1 MHAYLLLQLVDA
13 TVVFWPGAE
22 EIGLPVAISVVLCKG
37 EVSAVS
43 ISELAV
49 AAQRYSSDEAD
60 LGCINLKSKRPPVAR
75 AYEKLIHDVIQ
86 GESHNFVRRDEL
98 EQAWRIFDPLLTTL
112 EKEEM
117 REPER
122 YTLGSRGPFKA
133 DMLIDRMGFRR
144 YTVTGVPGFAED
156 DFDRSLQKPKLK
168 VDWKILEE
176 SSIRW
181 PAGPALPPAVTIGR
195 HVAADEPSP
204 PQPTAVLFERCDLA
218 PKLEQGSRQKFMFS
232 NLDHR
237 LRLAN
242 LVGAPLDVSVS
253 ILCLQPAET
262 APEGQRA
269 LVISLYMAPTAS
281 DASEWAEKRRAKV
294 EAAKAKKAER
304 EQGEVTSDHTFKP
317 KTRSGKLRASLSG
330 SGKVTPVAKSDLT
343 SPVLRRRP
351 GDAVALAM
359 PEMPEAS
366 SSLQAPTSERRL
378 TDSTPEKML
387 PAPPKA
393 QPDRSGQSARLTS
406 LTRRSEGDPRPAPPP
421 KSSGARA
428 KKAPARPKAE
438 GVARAFAKSSSSSSK
453 PLAGSSRT
461 SQQGSRAVASHSKA
475 EVRDLTPRSDVP
487 SWPET
492 PGSSVSSPHAEGSFC
507 WRDMAAGL
515 GTLHA

>member
-156 DFDRSLQKPKLK
+156 DFDGSLQKPKLK

-253 ILCLQPAET
+253 IL
-262 APEGQRA
+262 
-269 LVISLYMAPTAS
+269 
-281 DASEWAEKRRAKV
+281 
-294 EAAKAKKAER
+294 
-304 EQGEVTSDHTFKP
+304 
-317 KTRSGKLRASLSG
+317 
-330 SGKVTPVAKSDLT
+330 
-343 SPVLRRRP
+343 
-351 GDAVALAM
+351 
-359 PEMPEAS
+359 
-366 SSLQAPTSERRL
+366 
-378 TDSTPEKML
+378 
-387 PAPPKA
+387 
-393 QPDRSGQSARLTS
+393 
-406 LTRRSEGDPRPAPPP
+406 
-421 KSSGARA
+421 
-428 KKAPARPKAE
+428 
-438 GVARAFAKSSSSSSK
+438 
-453 PLAGSSRT
+453 
-461 SQQGSRAVASHSKA
+461 
-475 EVRDLTPRSDVP
+475 
-487 SWPET
+487 
-492 PGSSVSSPHAEGSFC
+492 
-507 WRDMAAGL
+507 
-515 GTLHA
+515 